1 MKILFIAPYFSG
13 SGVDYPST
21 IATELIEKG
30 HDVTGLCFAE
40 YPQIDTI
47 DTKTRW
53 TLRSIDR
60 YIWKNVSKR
69 YPWITSTGRWAF
81 NWFFYYRW
89 KQAVM
94 NELRDEGYDAIVTT
108 QICIAPSVIAA
119 NEEDIPSVIITTGPA
134 TVKYDPTEKGT
145 DKTPR
150 FTDFPISKKILYP
163 FIWAVHRWNTTA
175 FTTASEVVA
184 MSEFDATVT
193 RETFGR
199 ESTLLYIPVPLERFK
214 TDEGKGS
221 KITLVNPRD
230 PNKGLDTF
238 LQIAAALP
246 EESFLIAGSLYDDSY
261 ESTIEKRNNVTYLG
275 WCEDM
280 SEVYASTKLLLM
292 PSTYQEGGG
301 RVIIEGFANGIPAIG
316 SDIGGIPDYI
326 GDGGDVIEDYTDPA
340 AWVTAI
346 KQYLS
351 DDAYYERMSDNAQR
365 RSELFDQDH
374 IVSRFEEIL
383 TEITADECSKS

>member
-1 MKILFIAPYFSG
+1 
-13 SGVDYPST
+13 
-21 IATELIEKG
+21 
-30 HDVTGLCFAE
+30 
-40 YPQIDTI
+40 
-47 DTKTRW
+47 
-53 TLRSIDR
+53 
-60 YIWKNVSKR
+60 
-69 YPWITSTGRWAF
+69 
-81 NWFFYYRW
+81 
-89 KQAVM
+89 
-94 NELRDEGYDAIVTT
+94 
-108 QICIAPSVIAA
+108 
-119 NEEDIPSVIITTGPA
+119 
-134 TVKYDPTEKGT
+134 
-145 DKTPR
+145 
-150 FTDFPISKKILYP
+150 
-163 FIWAVHRWNTTA
+163 
-175 FTTASEVVA
+175 
-184 MSEFDATVT
+184 
-193 RETFGR
+193 
-199 ESTLLYIPVPLERFK
+199 LYIPVPLERFK

-261 ESTIEKRNNVTYLG
+261 ESTIEEMNNVTYLG
-275 WCEDM
+275 WCDNM

-292 PSTYQEGGG
+292 PSRYQEGGG

-346 KQYLS
+346 NQYLS
-351 DDAYYERMSDNAQR
+351 DDAYYERMSDNAQQ

-383 TEITADECSKS
+383 TEVTADECSES